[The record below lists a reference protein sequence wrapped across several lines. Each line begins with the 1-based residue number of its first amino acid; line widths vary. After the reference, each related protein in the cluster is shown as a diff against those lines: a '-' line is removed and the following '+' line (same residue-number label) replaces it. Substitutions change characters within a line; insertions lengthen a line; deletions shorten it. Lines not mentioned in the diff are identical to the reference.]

1 MPLVPLWGSGW
12 SFWIRDYLKLC
23 QSTIDGGQNGLFIE
37 YEQRGF
43 DCSDTGIRN
52 ASRRT
57 RVFALC
63 DLDRKSLFTRFTCVK
78 RSGFLR

>member
-23 QSTIDGGQNGLFIE
+23 QSTIDGGQNELFID

-43 DCSDTGIRN
+43 DCSDTGIRDTPKGYL
-52 ASRRT
+52 RRWLGGAE
-57 RVFALC
+57 RFAG
-63 DLDRKSLFTRFTCVK
+63 SNSVRF
-78 RSGFLR
+78 G